1 MAMMDLFTMAG
12 QIVTNAD
19 DANKDIDNVTNK
31 AEESESR
38 MVKAFKRIGAAVV
51 AAFAVDKIIG
61 FGKTMVETSAKLQAL
76 DSQFDQT
83 FKDNQ
88 GQAMELINK
97 QVQDQGIHVD
107 RLRGA
112 WSSFYGTFKGNGA
125 DANQSLDLTS
135 KYMTLAGDASA
146 YYDTSLEDVV
156 SRLKS
161 ITMGNFEAGDA
172 IGININ
178 ATKMDIKAKEEY
190 GKAWQNLSDTEKE
203 YLLIDTVG
211 KIYEASGAMG
221 QGAREADGYENVM
234 GNLKASWDRFL
245 QVIGSP
251 ILAGVIIVI
260 QNLTLATENMT
271 TWFSNASI
279 SVGNLISWF
288 QEHNTVS
295 TILITTLG
303 ILTAGILAYNAATI
317 SATIA
322 SGAETAAIIALYA
335 AEWVATT
342 ATTAFGA
349 ALAFITSPIG
359 IVTLALGLLVAGGIA
374 LYNNWD
380 FVRGKA
386 IEIWGFISGFVSEK
400 LNAMGIDTT
409 SFSSVVNGVFSNLF
423 GIMTRPFSDAYNFI
437 MGVADRIKNSIN
449 NIFNVNIK
457 LPHFKLDGEFSLMP
471 PRVPKLGVEWYAN
484 GGILTKPTAFGIN
497 PSTGNIMAGGEDSTG
512 GEAIIPLNRL
522 PDIIAEALLKA
533 GIGGNNQPIYLV
545 MDGKIFAATI
555 APYTDQVNG
564 TNIKLVERGLAT

>member
-12 QIVTNAD
+12 RIVTNAD

-31 AEESESR
+31 AEESENR
-38 MVKAFKRIGAAVV
+38 MVKAFKGIGAAVI
-51 AAFAVDKIIG
+51 AAVAVDKIIG

-178 ATKMDIKAKEEY
+178 ATKMDTIAKQQY
-190 GKAWQNLSDTEKE
+190 NKAWQNLSDTEKE

-211 KIYEASGAMG
+211 KIYESSGVMG
-221 QGAREADGYENVM
+221 QGAREADSYEKVM
-234 GNLKASWDRFL
+234 GNLNASWDRFL

-251 ILAGVIIVI
+251 LLSGTIVVVQGI
-260 QNLTLATENMT
+260 TNVVTRLTEA
-271 TWFSNASI
+271 I
-279 SVGNLISWF
+279 
-288 QEHNTVS
+288 QEHPVLFG
-295 TILITTLG
+295 TIADIVGVLV
-303 ILTAGILAYNAATI
+303 AGIVTYTISMNAAAI
-317 SATIA
+317 STFFM
-322 SGAETAAIIALYA
+322 
-335 AEWVATT
+335 TT

-349 ALAFITSPIG
+349 AMAFVTSPIG
-359 IVTLALGLLVAGGIA
+359 MVTLGIMLLIGAGVA
-374 LYNNWD
+374 LYQNWD
-380 FVRGKA
+380 WLKAKA
-386 IEIWGFISGFVSEK
+386 IEIWGTVSSFVSEK
-400 LNAMGIDTT
+400 LSDMGIDTT
-409 SFSSVVNGVFSNLF
+409 SFSSVVNSVFNKLF
-423 GIMTRPFSDAYNFI
+423 DVMTAPYRKAYDFI
-437 MGVADRIKNSIN
+437 MGITDRIKNSIN
-449 NIFNVNIK
+449 NLLGTNIK

-471 PRVPKLGVEWYAN
+471 PRVPKLGVEWYAE
-484 GGILTKPTAFGIN
+484 GGIMTKPGIFGVN
-497 PSTGNIMAGGEDSTG
+497 PSTGKLMAGGEPSTG
-512 GEAIIPLNRL
+512 GEAILPLNKL
-522 PDIIAEALLKA
+522 PEIIAEAMRRA
-533 GIGGNNQPIYLV
+533 GFGSQLVQVVLPDGRVLAELVAENQDIVDRYNN
-545 MDGKIFAATI
+545 
-555 APYTDQVNG
+555 
-564 TNIKLVERGLAT
+564 RGL